1 MNLELIK
8 ILLIDNFERKIPIS
22 FLIESLGYS
31 IIESDSAEGGIE
43 VLKTK
48 QIDLVI
54 MDVGLN
60 QMGNETLMGE
70 IKNNPETNEIP
81 VIIISPFSESMEIKV
96 AKCIKQGA
104 DDIVTPFILETLI
117 ASKIA
122 AVLEKKSLRDKEK
135 AFLNE
140 IEEKNKSLEELNQLK
155 NKFVGMAAH
164 DLRNPLSSIRGF
176 SEILLEERHELEE
189 EDQEKYLN
197 IINSVSTNMLK
208 LVNDILDVS
217 VIESGNLD
225 LACKKCSLQ
234 DLIGERIQMHEAIA
248 EKKNIKLSS
257 KLQGLDE
264 FKFDPDRITQVFD
277 NILSNAIKFSPSD
290 KNIFIDLKKEDG
302 TARVIVKDEGP
313 GISPEDQKKLFKDF
327 QKLSARPTG
336 GESSTGLGLA
346 IVKKMIDAH
355 QGTLFVESVLGD
367 GAAFNFKIPLE
378 MKDE

>member
-60 QMGNETLMGE
+60 QMGNATLMGK

-96 AKCIKQGA
+96 AQCIKQGA

-217 VIESGNLD
+217 VIESGKLD
-225 LACKKCSLQ
+225 LACKKCSLKN
-234 DLIGERIQMHEAIA
+234 LIGERIQMHELIA
-248 EKKNIKLSS
+248 EKKGIKLSS
-257 KLQGLDE
+257 KLQDLDE

-302 TARVIVKDEGP
+302 MARVIVKDEGP

-346 IVKKMIDAH
+346 IVKKMVDAH
-355 QGTLFVESVLGD
+355 QGALFVESVLGE

>member
-60 QMGNETLMGE
+60 QMGNATLMGK

-96 AKCIKQGA
+96 AQCIKQGA

-208 LVNDILDVS
+208 LVNDILDGQSPIVS
-217 VIESGNLD
+217 
-225 LACKKCSLQ
+225 
-234 DLIGERIQMHEAIA
+234 
-248 EKKNIKLSS
+248 
-257 KLQGLDE
+257 
-264 FKFDPDRITQVFD
+264 
-277 NILSNAIKFSPSD
+277 
-290 KNIFIDLKKEDG
+290 
-302 TARVIVKDEGP
+302 
-313 GISPEDQKKLFKDF
+313 
-327 QKLSARPTG
+327 
-336 GESSTGLGLA
+336 
-346 IVKKMIDAH
+346 
-355 QGTLFVESVLGD
+355 
-367 GAAFNFKIPLE
+367 
-378 MKDE
+378 